1 MSIPPRLLRR
11 LLLADDDRE
20 VRMGV
25 ADLLDDLGL
34 EIVHAESG
42 IEAIQLVRRA
52 PVHVALLDMHMPGC
66 TGIEA
71 IPQLQRAAA
80 GLPCIVYSGR
90 WSVDHQQEVLSAGAF
105 AYLKKPVEPLT
116 LRRTV
121 LSALGLP
128 FDTRPQNN

>member
-1 MSIPPRLLRR
+1 MSIPPTLLRR
-11 LLLADDDRE
+11 LLVADDDSE

-34 EIVHAESG
+34 EIVHAATG
-42 IEAIQLVRRA
+42 TEAIQLVRRT

-71 IPQLQRAAA
+71 IPQLKLAAA

-90 WSVDHQQEVLSAGAF
+90 WCIEHEPEVLSAGAF
-105 AYLKKPVEPLT
+105 SYLKKPVEPIA

-128 FDTRPQNN
+128 FDRAINN